1 MADSN
6 TQNTKTKSEKQ
17 TAPSYTTFSKPKAWA
32 LNWDGAALHEPQ
44 PKSSSSNSN
53 GDNEKQ
59 QAR

>member
-17 TAPSYTTFSKPKAWA
+17 TAPSYTTFSRPKAWA
-32 LNWDGAALHEPQ
+32 LNWDGAALQEPQ
-44 PKSSSSNSN
+44 PKSSNSKS
-53 GDNEKQ
+53 GSDNEKQ